1 MALIIVDLCQ
11 ARATESYSGRELWE
25 PENHELDYQPL
36 GETAE
41 PVRAE
46 EKAKS
51 GFETEHRVSVGL
63 RRKSMV
69 KT

>member
-1 MALIIVDLCQ
+1 MALLIVDLCQ
-11 ARATESYSGRELWE
+11 VRATESYPDRQLWE
-25 PENHELDYQPL
+25 PENHKFGYQPL

-46 EKAKS
+46 EKAKN
-51 GFETEHRVSVGL
+51 GFEAEHRVSVGL

-69 KT
+69 KA